1 MTNLLQSPTAEKEM
15 IQIMDVDEDEEIQVD
30 FNNEKNQLEF
40 IQSTAID
47 IMNIVITKGMNENDR
62 TYQIVQKFSTLL

>member
-1 MTNLLQSPTAEKEM
+1 M